1 MSQSRLGK
9 RDRRRGRRMFFGRDQ
24 QPEVVISFRGQR
36 LMGHLVD
43 IAEGGARIAYR
54 GPDGSGPRIDDPVDL
69 RVLSADR
76 AVQMIEGLIARE
88 ARVDPEGSPS
98 IALLALTAP
107 LRAKLWLLLDD
118 LAGSG
123 AARHS
128 TADLEELPKI
138 PGRGEYSEE
147 ARVERLDWLG
157 RATGALLTPLHSTRL
172 SAERL
177 SSNLENMIGAVE
189 IPVGVAGPLRFRGQH
204 ARGLLYAP
212 MATTEGALVASCTRG
227 ATAIS
232 RAGAVITRVLS
243 QRMLRVPCFT
253 LSSLRGAVLF
263 ASWIR
268 DHVDL
273 LRDQSKRISNHA
285 KLAAVEPTLIG
296 NLVNVAFVYETG
308 DAAGQN
314 MTTACTWA
322 CCQWLID
329 QMQNLEGVRIEDFI
343 IEANMSG
350 DKKVTFQS
358 FIAGRGIRVTAEATI
373 SAAVLAD
380 VLKVT
385 PDQLARANRNIM
397 AGSVHTGMVGYNI
410 NIANVIAA
418 MFTATG
424 QDIACVHECSVG
436 QFSLEVVPEGIYA
449 SILLPAL
456 IVGTV
461 GGGTHL
467 PAQHALLET
476 MGCAGAGNVARLAEI
491 IAGFCLALDLSTLSA
506 VASGQFA
513 SAHERLGR
521 NRPVDFFAAKDLTA
535 AFFTPGVRRVHAED
549 KLSVTALE
557 PTTVTL
563 GSSIVTELTGR
574 AVSKMVGFFPYRLT
588 SSRPGNDTKAID
600 EVLVKVKPLDEEVI
614 LMINR
619 LAAMCGPRVAN
630 AHNKAKHRTGFKGCH
645 VRELAVYA
653 QKDPRF
659 VRHAP
664 RAYETYRDDKREA
677 YVLVLE
683 RLVGVTHLDLADE
696 PSKWNG
702 DAIQRALT
710 GIAEVHAI
718 WLGRENE
725 LLAMPWIGEP
735 HSSRTMHD
743 LRDLWGSLATHAQSE
758 FPELVTPYRLDLLQR
773 LIRSVAHW
781 WPELETMPRTLIH
794 GDFNP
799 RNVCLREGR
808 LCAYDWELATV
819 QVPQHD
825 MAEFLAFVL
834 TPESEPTELE
844 AWVRACQQASE
855 RAAGVRFDPTAYRRG
870 FVLSLRDL
878 AVNRL
883 LLYLMAHTFK
893 QYKFLPRFTHTLFR
907 MLEVLD
913 TEEIPEIPLGMS
925 SAWPA
930 IRLPH

>member
-1 MSQSRLGK
+1 MSQSRVGR
-9 RDRRRGRRMFFGRDQ
+9 RDRRRGRRMFFGPDQ
-24 QPEVVISFRGQR
+24 QPEVVLTFRGERVMGR
-36 LMGHLVD
+36 LLD
-43 IAEGGARIAYR
+43 LAEGGARIALR
-54 GPDGSGPRIDDPVDL
+54 RAETSSPSPEETVHL
-69 RVLSADR
+69 RVLSADG
-76 AVQMIEGLIARE
+76 AVQMVEGLVAGDPRAEIEGHAT
-88 ARVDPEGSPS
+88 V
-98 IALLALTAP
+98 ALLATTPA
-107 LRAKLWLLLDD
+107 LRAQLWQLLDD

-138 PGRGEYSEE
+138 PGRGDYSEQ
-147 ARVERLDWLG
+147 ARLERLGWLG
-157 RATGALLTPLHSTRL
+157 RTTGALLTPLQSTQL

-177 SSNLENMIGAVE
+177 SSNLENMIGTVE
-189 IPVGVAGPLRFRGQH
+189 VPVGLAGPLRFRGQQ
-204 ARGLLYAP
+204 ARGLIYAP
-212 MATTEGALVASCTRG
+212 LATTEGALVASATRG
-227 ATAIS
+227 ASAIS
-232 RAGAVITRVLS
+232 RSGAVITRVLS

-253 LSSLRGAVLF
+253 ISSLRGAVLF
-263 ASWIR
+263 AGWIR
-268 DHVDL
+268 DHVDK
-273 LRDQSKRISNHA
+273 LRDQSMRVSSHA
-285 KLAAVEPTLIG
+285 KLASVEPTLIG

-322 CCQWLID
+322 CCQWLIE
-329 QMQNLEGVRIEDFI
+329 QMRHLEGVRIEDFI

-350 DKKVTFQS
+350 DKKVTYQS
-358 FIAGRGIRVTAEATI
+358 FIAGRGIRVTAEANVT
-373 SAAVLAD
+373 AAVLAD

-385 PDQLARANRNIM
+385 PEQLARANRNIM
-397 AGSVHTGMVGYNI
+397 AGSIHTGMVGYNI
-410 NIANVIAA
+410 NIANIIAA

-436 QFSLEVVPEGIYA
+436 QFSLEVVPEGIYL
-449 SILLPAL
+449 SMLLPAL

-467 PAQHALLET
+467 PGQRALLES
-476 MGCAGAGNVARLAEI
+476 MGCHGAGNVARLAEI
-491 IAGFCLALDLSTLSA
+491 VAGFCLALDLSTLSA

-521 NRPVDFFAAKDLTA
+521 NRPVDFFAAKDLTP
-535 AFFTPGVRRVHAED
+535 AFFSPGVRRVHGD
-549 KLSVTALE
+549 NDLKVTQIEA
-557 PTTVTL
+557 TTANL

-588 SSRPGNDTKAID
+588 SGRTGQAPSVRDD
-600 EVLVKVKPLDEEVI
+600 VLVKVKPLDEEVI
-614 LMINR
+614 LMVNR
-619 LAAMCGPRVAN
+619 LASMCGPRVAN

-645 VRELAVYA
+645 IRELALYA
-653 QKDPRF
+653 QTDPRF
-659 VRHAP
+659 VRHSP

-683 RLVGVTHLDLADE
+683 RLADVTHLDLADD
-696 PSKWNG
+696 PSKWTG
-702 DAIQRALT
+702 DAIERALT
-710 GIAEVHAI
+710 GVADVHAI
-718 WLGRENE
+718 WLGREQE

-735 HSSRTMHD
+735 HTSRSMHE
-743 LRDLWGSLATHAQSE
+743 LRDLWGSLATHAASE
-758 FPELVTPYRLDLLQR
+758 FPELITPERLEMLSR
-773 LIRSVAHW
+773 LVRSVAHW

-799 RNVCLREGR
+799 RNVCLRDGR

-834 TPESEPTELE
+834 PPDVTHADAEGWL
-844 AWVRACQQASE
+844 AFCQDASE
-855 RAAGVRFDPTAYRRG
+855 QAAGFRFDPTSYRRG

-878 AVNRL
+878 AINRL

-893 QYKFLPRFTHTLFR
+893 QYNFLPRFTHTLFR
-907 MLEVLD
+907 LLDVLD
-913 TEEIPEIPLGMS
+913 TEDMPEVPLGMS

-930 IRLPH
+930 ARLP